1 MKARQA
7 KRLARTALSLSLL
20 VVIGAG
26 FSTISSASDRSDVVG
41 QASKYVQV
49 VVTPGE
55 SLWSIASMVAGNGQ
69 IAAVVAEIVEVNKL
83 KSADVAAGTKLLVP
97 VIQQKDLFR
106 YLTECGTTMVPFL
119 YGYEFKVI

>member
-7 KRLARTALSLSLL
+7 KRLARTVLSLSLL

-26 FSTISSASDRSDVVG
+26 FSSISVASGKADVTTLKSE
-41 QASKYVQV
+41 SKYVQV

-69 IAAVVAEIVEVNKL
+69 IASVVADIVEVNRL
-83 KSADVAAGTKLLVP
+83 TSADLAAGTKLLVP
-97 VIQQKDLFR
+97 TL
-106 YLTECGTTMVPFL
+106 
-119 YGYEFKVI
+119 

>member
-7 KRLARTALSLSLL
+7 KRLARTGLSISLL

-26 FSTISSASDRSDVVG
+26 FSTISAASDNSDATAVKSE
-41 QASKYVQV
+41 SKYVQV

-55 SLWSIASMVAGNGQ
+55 SLWSIAALVAGQGD
-69 IAAVVAEIVEVNKL
+69 IASVVSDIVEVNAL

-97 VIQQKDLFR
+97 VL
-106 YLTECGTTMVPFL
+106 
-119 YGYEFKVI
+119 

>member
-7 KRLARTALSLSLL
+7 KRLARSVSTLSLL

-26 FSTISSASDRSDVVG
+26 FSTISAASDESTNTGSVK
-41 QASKYVQV
+41 SKYVQV

-55 SLWSIASMVAGNGQ
+55 SLWSIAALVAGQGD
-69 IAAVVAEIVEVNKL
+69 IASVVADIVEVNSL

-97 VIQQKDLFR
+97 Q
-106 YLTECGTTMVPFL
+106 E
-119 YGYEFKVI
+119 

>member
-7 KRLARTALSLSLL
+7 KRLARTVLSVSLL

-26 FSTISSASDRSDVVG
+26 FSTISAASDKSN
-41 QASKYVQV
+41 ASTLKSESKYVQV

-55 SLWSIASMVAGNGQ
+55 SLWSIAAMVSGNGQ
-69 IAAVVAEIVEVNKL
+69 TAAVVADIVEVNKL

-97 VIQQKDLFR
+97 TL
-106 YLTECGTTMVPFL
+106 
-119 YGYEFKVI
+119 

>member
-7 KRLARTALSLSLL
+7 KRLARTVSTISLL

-26 FSTISSASDRSDVVG
+26 FSSISSASEKSSDQSG
-41 QASKYVQV
+41 QKSKYVQV

-55 SLWSIASMVAGNGQ
+55 SLWSIASLVAGQGD
-69 IAAVVAEIVEVNKL
+69 IASVVADIVEVNSL

-97 VIQQKDLFR
+97 Q
-106 YLTECGTTMVPFL
+106 E
-119 YGYEFKVI
+119 